1 MAESAAWTRLQ
12 RGLHWWTAGL
22 VPTGFALGF
31 LMVGTPLQE
40 LLLKFLLYQA
50 HKTIGLTVL
59 ALTAAR
65 LLRALRGRP
74 RRLERLP
81 DWQHRAAPIMHA
93 VLYGLLLV
101 TPVLGYFTAATAP
114 ARIPTL
120 FLLVVPV
127 PHMVGADAAWFGIL
141 RLLHLGCAITLMVL
155 AAMHAVAAV
164 HHHVRGRAV
173 LIAMW
178 RG

>member
-1 MAESAAWTRLQ
+1 MAAWSRRQ
-12 RGLHWWTAGL
+12 RGLHWWTAAL
-22 VPTGFALGF
+22 VPVGFALGF

-65 LLRALRGRP
+65 LLLRALRGRP
-74 RRLERLP
+74 RRPERLP
-81 DWQHRAAPIMHA
+81 DWQRRAAPIMHA

-120 FLLVVPV
+120 FFLVVPV
-127 PHMVGADAAWFGIL
+127 PHVAGPDAVWFGIL
-141 RLLHLGCAITLMVL
+141 RLVHRGCAITLVVL
-155 AAMHAVAAV
+155 AAMHAAAAL